1 VLRLITDMP
10 EREYRLAVRHKV
22 WLERGTRFAL
32 GDGGLALLHAIDS
45 TGSVRAAAAEV
56 GWSYRHALGYVTNAE
71 RAFGRPLVARA
82 RGGNDRGGATL
93 TPAARNFLR
102 RYSTF
107 RGRLDRQ
114 IERLYRDAFRET
126 MP

>member
-1 VLRLITDMP
+1 MP
-10 EREYRLAVRHKV
+10 QREHRLAVRHKV

-45 TGSVRAAAAEV
+45 MGSVRAAAVEV
-56 GWSYRHALGYVTNAE
+56 GWSYRNALGYDTNAE
-71 RAFGRPLVARA
+71 GALGRPLVARA
-82 RGGNDRGGATL
+82 RCGNDRGGAAL

-102 RYSTF
+102 RYSIF
-107 RGRLDRQ
+107 RGRLDREV
-114 IERLYRDAFRET
+114 ERLYRDAFRAT

>member
-1 VLRLITDMP
+1 MP
-10 EREYRLAVRHKV
+10 QREHRLAVRHKV

-32 GDGGLALLHAIDS
+32 GDGGLTLLHAIDS
-45 TGSVRAAAAEV
+45 TGSVRAAAEEV

-93 TPAARNFLR
+93 TPEVRNFLR

-107 RGRLDRQ
+107 RARLDREV
-114 IERLYRDAFRET
+114 ERLYRGAFRKT

>member
-1 VLRLITDMP
+1 MPRREHRLS
-10 EREYRLAVRHKV
+10 ARHKV
-22 WLERGTRFAL
+22 WLENGRRFAL
-32 GDGGLALLHAIDS
+32 GDGGLALFYAIDS
-45 TGSVRAAAAEV
+45 TGSVRAAAEEV

-82 RGGNDRGGATL
+82 RCGNDRGGAAL

-102 RYSTF
+102 RYSIF
-107 RGRLDRQ
+107 RGRLDREV
-114 IERLYRDAFRET
+114 ERLYRDAFRAT